1 MGREASIHFSCANLK
16 NAGVKVEEVYMNQ
29 RSHTSE
35 WVKMKSTREPG
46 NTVLLFSAP
55 SPVDLFHHECRNVVA
70 FDARIVGTIDSYYYE
85 IMDDAWMKDIWTA
98 AINKQLTDVEILVG
112 AGKLMEAHRVVLVAR
127 SPVLNASL
135 GMTSGT
141 GKHVVTIDE
150 EFDVDVVVLFLKF
163 LYTGALVRLASA
175 RDKLQ
180 LLTLAKTYEVETLKN
195 VCQFADRPPE
205 DVEDLINSLLEFV

>member
-1 MGREASIHFSCANLK
+1 
-16 NAGVKVEEVYMNQ
+16 MNQ

-35 WVKMKSTREPG
+35 WVKMKSIRQPG
-46 NTVLLFSAP
+46 NAVLLFSAP

-195 VCQFADRPPE
+195 VCQFA
-205 DVEDLINSLLEFV
+205 